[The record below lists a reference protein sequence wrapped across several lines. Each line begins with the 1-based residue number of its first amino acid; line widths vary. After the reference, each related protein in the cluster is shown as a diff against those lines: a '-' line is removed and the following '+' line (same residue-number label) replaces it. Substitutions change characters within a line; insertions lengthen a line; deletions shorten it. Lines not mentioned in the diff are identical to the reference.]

1 MKVVRLSAALVAL
14 AFLCSLTANAQLNRE
29 FEYFMSPNAPIVD
42 FSTTS
47 SSIDVP
53 DNFTISTLSVLVDID
68 HAAAADLTITL
79 SGPTGNYTLSTQNGL
94 AGANYENTIFDSN
107 PGLAIP
113 GVAINSPTN
122 VTAFFR
128 GVYIPESTLP
138 TSGTGKGL
146 WTINVTDNLL
156 ADNGTLVRWGLIFNR
171 YDNYRDIRWGADLNY
186 LGGTT
191 LNTSFF
197 AGLGLYTIDDV
208 TPLPPYTVTGY
219 RPMNNTTQMFALF
232 QLSQTPGVLNAT
244 FDHKLPGGSSMMIS
258 DGDYSIPA
266 ENVYGFI
273 VAANLGNTKGMHETT
288 LDMMMRGDLWM
299 SRPDNN
305 KKVMLDV
312 TPGSLAYDNGQVMN
326 TLFPFVNECDAN
338 VYQIMSPQT
347 ITSVDIWQSSVVEF
361 EPVASAS
368 RMTINV
374 WDANTGALMAT
385 TGMSIFPPQGDKWVS
400 YPFSPPVT
408 LPAGTYRVG
417 YCLDALDGAS
427 FGPGIGMDEAG
438 SPFEPLGFLGKYA
451 GFNLNQFSLDGGA
464 NWFEDAFRVFNTKM
478 IRPNFVQ
485 QSDVGV
491 IAINQTNGFGGL
503 QVSVTFGAY
512 AHFNYLPNQ
521 ITFGKVTVVNNAT
534 MATVGYQEKRVYLTA
549 APYIDTQVFTFP
561 QLSSGNYTIMAEIV
575 RPDDENLIN
584 NAYSRNVVIPFA
596 PMTVYYN
603 GTIAQSL
610 RDQVT
615 STYAQ
620 QGISLNF
627 VDRSVNDVT
636 FEGEKVLWIGDI
648 SKAQAQMA
656 REYALEGGDFA
667 VLPTGKSNTNPLTD
681 LFTQVANVKEIDAM
695 NRVYAEPTNV
705 VMPNPANNAMVQNMA
720 DPTNPISVLG
730 KGENVQRDAIA
741 NFFSWVKNASSTPAV
756 MRDPRTSVIV
766 SGNDEVRTV
775 AERIGDITV
784 VKLLVKDAAPAERRF
799 NDVADLNSFE
809 ITQNYPNPF
818 NPTTNIAFNVTTDAN
833 VSVRVYDMLGREIA
847 TLANGFYSAG
857 KYITTWDANSNLG
870 QTVASG
876 LYLYR
881 MEAQPVDGS
890 AGFVGVKKM
899 VLAR

>member
-29 FEYFMSPNAPIVD
+29 FEFFESPNAPIVD

-53 DNFTISTLSVLVDID
+53 YDFTISTLSVLVDID
-68 HAAAADLTITL
+68 HPAAADLTITL

-128 GVYIPESTLP
+128 GVYMPESALP

-171 YDNYRDIRWGADLNY
+171 YDNYRDIRWGGDLNY
-186 LGGTT
+186 FGLTT
-191 LNTSFF
+191 LND
-197 AGLGLYTIDDV
+197 LGLIDDV
-208 TPLPPYTVTGY
+208 TLVPPYTVTGY
-219 RPMNNTTQMFALF
+219 RPMNNTTQMIALL
-232 QLSQTPGVLNAT
+232 QLSQTPGVMNVTL
-244 FDHKLPGGSSMMIS
+244 DQKLPGGSATPFF
-258 DGDYSIPA
+258 DGDFSIPA
-266 ENVYGFI
+266 ENVYSFLIGT
-273 VAANLGNTKGMHETT
+273 NLGNQKGMHQTG
-288 LDMMMRGDLWM
+288 LDVMMRGDLWM

-305 KKVMLDV
+305 KQVMIDV

-338 VYQIMSPQT
+338 VYQIQSPQT

-361 EPVASAS
+361 EPPASAS

-385 TGMSIFPPQGDKWVS
+385 TGASMFPPQGDKWVS

-438 SPFEPLGFLGKYA
+438 SPFEPTGFLGKYA
-451 GFNLNQFSLDGGA
+451 GFNLAQFSLDGGSS
-464 NWFEDAFRVFNTKM
+464 WFEDAFRVFNTKM

-512 AHFNYLPNQ
+512 AHYSYLPNQ
-521 ITFGKVTVVNNAT
+521 ITFGKVTVINNANNAT
-534 MATVGYQEKRVYLTA
+534 IGYQEKRVYLTSS
-549 APYIDTQVFTFP
+549 PYVDTQVFSFP

-584 NAYSRNVVIPFA
+584 NAYSRTVVIPFA

-603 GTIAQSL
+603 GTIAASL
-610 RDQVT
+610 RDQVS

-620 QGISLNF
+620 QGIAVNF

-636 FEGEKVLWIGDI
+636 FEGEKVLWIGEI
-648 SKAQAQMA
+648 SKVQAQMA
-656 REYALEGGDFA
+656 REFALAGGDFA
-667 VLPTGKSNTNPLTD
+667 VLPTGTSNTNPMSD
-681 LFTQVANVKEIDAM
+681 LFAQVANVKEIDAM
-695 NRVYAEPTNV
+695 NRVYAT
-705 VMPNPANNAMVQNMA
+705 PANVELPNAANSQIVKNLA
-720 DPTNPISVLG
+720 DATMPASVFG
-730 KGENVQRDAIA
+730 KGENVDRDAVA
-741 NFFSWVKNASSTPAV
+741 NFYNWVKNASPAPAM
-756 MRDPRTSVIV
+756 MRDARASVVV
-766 SGNDEVRTV
+766 SGNEDVRTA

-784 VKLLVKDAAPAERRF
+784 VKLLVKDATPAERRF

-857 KYITTWDANSNLG
+857 KYITTWNANTSLG

-876 LYLYR
+876 MYIYR

-890 AGFVGVKKM
+890 AAFVGVKKM